1 MDFVIDTDI
10 DCLPLPRV
18 DIVQAYDIKYMLF
31 DSNDNISRGI
41 RNSGSHDIDVE
52 NFSRNILDHY
62 NDGFILDIGANLGS
76 FSVPLALA
84 YPKLNFLSFE
94 PQRIIYYQ
102 LCGNIF
108 LNSIKN
114 VNAYNFGLGDFF
126 YSENSV
132 IPNYALEGVIG
143 AFSID
148 DEVRKADNY
157 GCPTVGGSQVI
168 NVTTLDSL
176 NISNIRLI
184 KMDVEGFEL
193 KVIKGALKT
202 LERNNYPC
210 IIFEA
215 WSWGMHHRRIELFR
229 FLESLGYNIVTLES
243 GSDHVA
249 EHRTSKRDKSKDR
262 LGKEEKISSVED
274 ILGFNS

>member
-114 VNAYNFGLGDFF
+114 VNAYNFGLGDSF